1 MNYGTVVNGYI
12 LDSCIKYY
20 FYLKHINFKNRKLW
34 VEAKLI
40 LIEKHEFEC
49 EEPDLI

>member
-1 MNYGTVVNGYI
+1 MDIYQIRVLNIIFINH
-12 LDSCIKYY
+12 KN
-20 FYLKHINFKNRKLW
+20 INFKNQKLW